1 MFTTFIVV
9 LVVIIF
15 VYSRYNGKKR
25 RRHKRSNGVNDDD
38 VRENIVRYTDE
49 GGEDDIKAYDMTSLR
64 IQITGNNCVESF
76 NKIDNYRTRIARKSI
91 FNSCDPITSYLF
103 AKVNQR

>member
-1 MFTTFIVV
+1 LFTTFIVV
-9 LVVIIF
+9 LLVIIF

-25 RRHKRSNGVNDDD
+25 RRHKRSNGANDDD

-64 IQITGNNCVESF
+64 IQITGNNCVDSF
-76 NKIDNYRTRIARKSI
+76 HKTDNYRTRIARKSI
-91 FNSCDPITSYLF
+91 FVSFVSKYIS
-103 AKVNQR
+103 